1 MKSEMSL
8 EEASKRLEVAFKE
21 TENRLDIVGEKVDSA
36 LVDCEKQ
43 KGIHVKAQNK
53 HLYAT

>member
-8 EEASKRLEVAFKE
+8 EEASKRLEVAFKH

-43 KGIHVKAQNK
+43 KGRYITFIFSWVIS
-53 HLYAT
+53 